1 MINFDLKN
9 RVAVVTGGA
18 QGFGLAITERFIE
31 SGASVVIWDIDE
43 EAIKTAINK
52 INSDKVSYQIVDVG
66 NYENIEKNLAEI
78 EKTHKKIDIFINNA
92 GVAGKNTTVVDYP
105 LDEWKKVIDLNL
117 NAVFYCCKA
126 CLLYTSPSPRD

>member
-18 QGFGLAITERFIE
+18 QGFGLAITERFIA

-52 INSDKVSYQIVDVG
+52 INSDR
-66 NYENIEKNLAEI
+66 AE
-78 EKTHKKIDIFINNA
+78 
-92 GVAGKNTTVVDYP
+92 
-105 LDEWKKVIDLNL
+105 
-117 NAVFYCCKA
+117 
-126 CLLYTSPSPRD
+126 LYTGVLSIILIIIPMALHLFYPERADD

>member
-43 EAIKTAINK
+43 EAIETAIK
-52 INSDKVSYQIVDVG
+52 TNSILLVS
-66 NYENIEKNLAEI
+66 
-78 EKTHKKIDIFINNA
+78 
-92 GVAGKNTTVVDYP
+92 
-105 LDEWKKVIDLNL
+105 
-117 NAVFYCCKA
+117 
-126 CLLYTSPSPRD
+126 R

>member
-9 RVAVVTGGA
+9 RVAIVTGGA

-43 EAIKTAINK
+43 EAIKTAISK
-52 INSDKVSYQIVDVG
+52 INSDKVSY
-66 NYENIEKNLAEI
+66 
-78 EKTHKKIDIFINNA
+78 
-92 GVAGKNTTVVDYP
+92 
-105 LDEWKKVIDLNL
+105 
-117 NAVFYCCKA
+117 